1 MATVTGRRWVSVRVA
16 LPLAAAISTVLH
28 AQPSSAQAPT
38 SEARVLEEVIVTAQR
53 RDESLQDVPIAISVL
68 GAEDIQRLNA
78 TDVRDLQFATPNL
91 VVVSS
96 NAAQPFFGM
105 RGIADTSRNP
115 GYEQRV
121 GVYVDGVWVGR
132 SGASNQSV
140 LDIQSV
146 EVLRG
151 PQGTLFGKNTVAGA
165 INITT
170 RKPGPD
176 FGGYLQAEAGN
187 YGLWRG
193 AGSINVPFTDN
204 LFGMLTFSAVQRDGF
219 AKDVVTRGKEY
230 DERDEQA
237 VRAQLLWRVSDATSV
252 ELSLDD
258 FSNDYRGLVGESTSD
273 RIAPRPFEVALDG
286 RQLFETGN
294 DGVGLTVNHEFS
306 SGYKVTSITGLRSE
320 TWSAVGVDEDYTPQ
334 PIAFTDLTESDGDY
348 LSQEIRL
355 ASPVGER
362 FDYVVGLYY
371 LDQDVTGRGTARVF
385 ARALVPT
392 APAVYVN
399 AAYDADVGTRQIAL
413 FAHGNLRLAE
423 HWSLTGGLRFTDE
436 DKDLDYGIT
445 DTSGLFTNGTTK
457 DSRSESNWAPK
468 ISVNWTP
475 TTDLL
480 VYASY
485 GQAYKSGGWNTDFIN
500 NLAALPFDGEE
511 AESVELGVK
520 STFADDRVRLNAAV
534 FESTNSDFQ
543 VQSFVPLPNGGTV
556 LTISNAAE
564 VSSRGFE
571 ADVQWIATDWLRLWA
586 TYGYTDAKFDSFKN
600 CGAAGADCTG
610 NRPAA
615 APENSWS
622 LGSQLTFPLFGGE
635 LFVQAD
641 YTSRDEFYSNPS
653 NLPVTLNESLSLLNG
668 RAGWNSPEG
677 RWSVAVWGKNLTD
690 EDSQIWNTRSFLG
703 IPRASYTDPRT
714 YGISLRFNFGSYY

>member
-16 LPLAAAISTVLH
+16 LPLAAAIGAASH
-28 AQPSSAQAPT
+28 AQPSSAQSPT

-132 SGASNQSV
+132 SAASNQSV
-140 LDIQSV
+140 LDIQSI

-165 INITT
+165 INISTF
-170 RKPGPD
+170 KPGPD
-176 FGGYLQAEAGN
+176 FGGHLQAEAGN
-187 YGLWRG
+187 YGYWRQ
-193 AGSINVPFTDN
+193 AGSVNVPITDSF
-204 LFGMLTFSAVQRDGF
+204 FGKLTFSAANRDGF
-219 AKDVVTRGKEY
+219 AKDVVAGGKEY
-230 DERDEQA
+230 DEKDERA
-237 VRAQLLWRVSDATSV
+237 VRGQLLWQAGDATTI
-252 ELSLDD
+252 ELSFDD
-258 FSNDYRGLVGESTSD
+258 YSNDYRGLIGESTVD
-273 RIAPRPFEVALDG
+273 RLAPEPFEVAMDG
-286 RQLFETGN
+286 TQLFETAN
-294 DGVGLTVNHEFS
+294 DGVALTIDHEFGN
-306 SGYKVTSITGLRSE
+306 GYKVTSITGLRSE
-320 TWSAVGVDEDYTPQ
+320 FWSVEGADEDFTPQ
-334 PIAFTDLTESDGDY
+334 PVAFTDLTKSAGDY

-355 ASPVGER
+355 ASPEGER

-371 LDQDVTGRGTARVF
+371 LDQDVSGRGTARVF
-385 ARALVPT
+385 ARALVPS
-392 APAVYVN
+392 APPIYVN
-399 AAYDADVGTRQIAL
+399 AAYDADVQTEQFAL
-413 FAHGNLRLAE
+413 FAHGNLRLTE
-423 HWSLTGGLRFTDE
+423 HFSLTGGVRYTDE
-436 DKDLDYGIT
+436 SKDLDYSIS
-445 DTSGLFTNGTTK
+445 DNSGLFTNGATN
-457 DSRSESNWAPK
+457 DSRSEDNWAPK
-468 ISVNWTP
+468 ISLNWQP
-475 TTDLL
+475 GADWL

-485 GQAYKSGGWNTDFIN
+485 GKAFKSGGWNADFIP
-500 NLAALPFDGEE
+500 NLAALPFEGEE
-511 AESVELGVK
+511 AESIELGLK
-520 STFADDRVRLNAAV
+520 STLAGDRLRVNAAI
-534 FESTNSDFQ
+534 FDSTNSDFQ

-571 ADVQWIATDWLRLWA
+571 ADVQWLATDWLRLWGA
-586 TYGYTDAKFDSFKN
+586 YGYTDAKFESFEN
-600 CGAAGADCTG
+600 CGTAGADCTG

-615 APENSWS
+615 APESSWS
-622 LGSQLTFPLFGGE
+622 LGSELTFPLFGGE

-641 YTSRDEFYSNPS
+641 YASRDEFYSNPS

-668 RAGWNSPEG
+668 RLGWNSPEG
-677 RWSVAVWGKNLTD
+677 RWSVTAWGKNLTD
-690 EDSQIWNTRSFLG
+690 EESQIWNTRSFLG
-703 IPRASYTDPRT
+703 IPRASYTEPRI
-714 YGISLRFNFGSYY
+714 YGLSLRFNFGTYY